1 MVDWILDQIRWKA
14 SRRNRS
20 HSSESSSSCASTS
33 RVLFADLGL
42 GEDGSE
48 ASIRRR
54 AREDG
59 TDEVAAADALW
70 RTKNGGKKKGE
81 ETRKAPV

>member
-14 SRRNRS
+14 SRRS
-20 HSSESSSSCASTS
+20 CLYSSESSSSCASTS

-59 TDEVAAADALW
+59 ADEAAAADALW
-70 RTKNGGKKKGE
+70 RMKNGCKKKERG
-81 ETRKAPV
+81 RIGSV